1 MKQRGFSISKRFKSF
16 GYAFNGLKI
25 LIREEHNSRIHIL
38 AAMAAVIAGL
48 FFQLSAIEWVAIVL
62 AIGWVIALEIINSA
76 IENLSD
82 FVSPG
87 QNEMIKKIKDLSA
100 AGVLVGAITAVII
113 GLIVFVPKIMEINKT
128 LKP

>member
-1 MKQRGFSISKRFKSF
+1 MKQKGFSISKRFKSF

-38 AAMAAVIAGL
+38 AAMVAVIAGL

-76 IENLSD
+76 IENISD